1 MSAIFYLILL
11 PPGFAFLKMSEP
23 ASGSALLGADE
34 SSWLLTTDGLRAR
47 RQQLHQGKR
56 KQRKA
61 HPLHDLALLSP
72 CAEDAPPAEDP
83 LGSPE
88 KVVFGMALRKTRSRR
103 LNQVFSPRRNA
114 KTQAKRREVQGA
126 LARRVVQGPAQA
138 LPTKLQA
145 RRLSDQRSPQ
155 KPATTDDGR
164 SERSSPGLSNAEV
177 AVQQRRALR
186 AVELAEAGLLL
197 SPLSGAQAAV
207 AEALKEWD
215 IDHSHAP
222 ALTADAS
229 DLVHTMQCSEEGSG
243 QSALYFTTAPAPT
256 SRWTTASTVVAAS
269 ALGVAALL
277 ARRIR

>member
-1 MSAIFYLILL
+1 ML
-11 PPGFAFLKMSEP
+11 PVCFRKAMSEP
-23 ASGSALLGADE
+23 AALLGADE
-34 SSWLLTTDGLRAR
+34 SSWLLTTDGLRER
-47 RQQLHQGKR
+47 REQLQQGKR
-56 KQRKA
+56 KLRKA

-72 CAEDAPPAEDP
+72 CAEGAPPTEDP

-126 LARRVVQGPAQA
+126 LAKRVVPSGPAQA
-138 LPTKLQA
+138 LPMKLQA
-145 RRLSDQRSPQ
+145 HRRSEQRSPRV
-155 KPATTDDGR
+155 PTT
-164 SERSSPGLSNAEV
+164 SVSSSPGLSTADV

-215 IDHSHAP
+215 VDHAP
-222 ALTADAS
+222 APALIADAS

-243 QSALYFTTAPAPT
+243 QSAAKTAPAPT
-256 SRWTTASTVVAAS
+256 SRWTAAASALGAHPVVAAS

>member
-1 MSAIFYLILL
+1 MTT
-11 PPGFAFLKMSEP
+11 P
-23 ASGSALLGADE
+23 LLGDDE
-34 SSWLLTTDGLRAR
+34 SSWLLCTDELRAR
-47 RQQLHQGKR
+47 RQQIRQAKR
-56 KQRKA
+56 KLCRV
-61 HPLHDLALLSP
+61 
-72 CAEDAPPAEDP
+72 EDVSPAEDQ

-88 KVVFGMALRKTRSRR
+88 KIVFGMALRKTRSRR

>member
-1 MSAIFYLILL
+1 MASTEPSGTALI
-11 PPGFAFLKMSEP
+11 
-23 ASGSALLGADE
+23 GADE
-34 SSWLLTTDGLRAR
+34 SSWLLTTDALRVR
-47 RQQLHQGKR
+47 RQQLQHGK
-56 KQRKA
+56 KSQRKA

-72 CAEDAPPAEDP
+72 CAERAPPAEDP

-88 KVVFGMALRKTRSRR
+88 KVAFGMVLRKTRSRR
-103 LNQVFSPRRNA
+103 LNQVFSPQRNA

-126 LARRVVQGPAQA
+126 LAKRVVHAQ
-138 LPTKLQA
+138 PTKLQA
-145 RRLSDQRSPQ
+145 HRRSDERSPR
-155 KPATTDDGR
+155 KPANTDNGR
-164 SERSSPGLSNAEV
+164 SERSSPGLSTADV

-215 IDHSHAP
+215 TDNE
-222 ALTADAS
+222 AL
-229 DLVHTMQCSEEGSG
+229 G
-243 QSALYFTTAPAPT
+243 QSAANTAPA
-256 SRWTTASTVVAAS
+256 SRWTAASTVVAAS

>member
-1 MSAIFYLILL
+1 MSDSA
-11 PPGFAFLKMSEP
+11 
-23 ASGSALLGADE
+23 ALLGADE

-126 LARRVVQGPAQA
+126 LAKRVVQGPAQA

-145 RRLSDQRSPQ
+145 HRRSDQRSP
-155 KPATTDDGR
+155 KPANTDDSRG
-164 SERSSPGLSNAEV
+164 ERSSPGLSSADV

-215 IDHSHAP
+215 IDHGHAP
-222 ALTADAS
+222 VLTADAS
-229 DLVHTMQCSEEGSG
+229 DLVHTMQCPEEGSG
-243 QSALYFTTAPAPT
+243 QSAANTAPAPT

>member
-1 MSAIFYLILL
+1 MASTEPSGTALI
-11 PPGFAFLKMSEP
+11 
-23 ASGSALLGADE
+23 GADE
-34 SSWLLTTDGLRAR
+34 SSWLLTTDALRVR
-47 RQQLHQGKR
+47 RQQLQHGK
-56 KQRKA
+56 KSQRKA

-72 CAEDAPPAEDP
+72 CAERAPPAEDP

-88 KVVFGMALRKTRSRR
+88 KVVFGMVLRKTRSRR
-103 LNQVFSPRRNA
+103 LNQVFSPQRNA

-126 LARRVVQGPAQA
+126 LAKRVVHAQ
-138 LPTKLQA
+138 PTKLQA
-145 RRLSDQRSPQ
+145 HRRSDERSPR
-155 KPATTDDGR
+155 KPANTDNGR
-164 SERSSPGLSNAEV
+164 SERSSPGLSTADV

-215 IDHSHAP
+215 TDNE
-222 ALTADAS
+222 AL
-229 DLVHTMQCSEEGSG
+229 G
-243 QSALYFTTAPAPT
+243 QSAANTAPA
-256 SRWTTASTVVAAS
+256 SRWTAASTVVAAS

>member
-1 MSAIFYLILL
+1 MASTEPSGTALI
-11 PPGFAFLKMSEP
+11 
-23 ASGSALLGADE
+23 GADE
-34 SSWLLTTDGLRAR
+34 SSWLLTTDALRVR
-47 RQQLHQGKR
+47 RQQLQHGK
-56 KQRKA
+56 KSQRKA
-61 HPLHDLALLSP
+61 HPLHELALLSP
-72 CAEDAPPAEDP
+72 CAERAPPAEDP

-88 KVVFGMALRKTRSRR
+88 KVVFGMVLRKTRSRR

-126 LARRVVQGPAQA
+126 LAKRVVHAQ
-138 LPTKLQA
+138 PTKLQA
-145 RRLSDQRSPQ
+145 HRRSDERSPR
-155 KPATTDDGR
+155 KPANTDNGR
-164 SERSSPGLSNAEV
+164 SERSSPGLSTADV

-215 IDHSHAP
+215 TENE
-222 ALTADAS
+222 AL
-229 DLVHTMQCSEEGSG
+229 G
-243 QSALYFTTAPAPT
+243 QSAANTAPA
-256 SRWTTASTVVAAS
+256 SRWTAASTVVAAS

>member
-1 MSAIFYLILL
+1 M
-11 PPGFAFLKMSEP
+11 
-23 ASGSALLGADE
+23 ASRGTEGTALLGADE
-34 SSWLLTTDGLRAR
+34 SSWLLTTDALRAR
-47 RQQLHQGKR
+47 RQQLQHGK
-56 KQRKA
+56 KSQRKA

-72 CAEDAPPAEDP
+72 CAERAPPAEDP

-88 KVVFGMALRKTRSRR
+88 KVVFGMVLRKTRSRR
-103 LNQVFSPRRNA
+103 LNQLFSPRRNA

-126 LARRVVQGPAQA
+126 LAKRVVHAQ
-138 LPTKLQA
+138 PTKLQA
-145 RRLSDQRSPQ
+145 HRRSDERSPR
-155 KPATTDDGR
+155 KPANTDNGR
-164 SERSSPGLSNAEV
+164 SERSSPGLSTADV

-215 IDHSHAP
+215 TDNE
-222 ALTADAS
+222 AL
-229 DLVHTMQCSEEGSG
+229 G
-243 QSALYFTTAPAPT
+243 QSAANPVPA
-256 SRWTTASTVVAAS
+256 SRWTAASTVVAAS

>member
-1 MSAIFYLILL
+1 MSDA
-11 PPGFAFLKMSEP
+11 A
-23 ASGSALLGADE
+23 AALLGADE

-126 LARRVVQGPAQA
+126 LAKRVVQGPAQA

-145 RRLSDQRSPQ
+145 HRRSDQRSPR
-155 KPATTDDGR
+155 KPANTDDGR
-164 SERSSPGLSNAEV
+164 GERSSPGLSSADI

-215 IDHSHAP
+215 IDHGHAP

-229 DLVHTMQCSEEGSG
+229 DLVHTMQCPEEGSG
-243 QSALYFTTAPAPT
+243 PSAANTAPAPT

>member
-1 MSAIFYLILL
+1 M
-11 PPGFAFLKMSEP
+11 
-23 ASGSALLGADE
+23 ASSGTGTALLGADE
-34 SSWLLTTDGLRAR
+34 SSWLLTTDALRAR
-47 RQQLHQGKR
+47 RQQLQHGK
-56 KQRKA
+56 KSQRKA

-72 CAEDAPPAEDP
+72 CAERAPPTEDP

-88 KVVFGMALRKTRSRR
+88 KVVFGMVLRKTRSRR
-103 LNQVFSPRRNA
+103 LNQVFSPQRNA

-126 LARRVVQGPAQA
+126 LAKRVVHAQ
-138 LPTKLQA
+138 PTKLQA
-145 RRLSDQRSPQ
+145 HRRSDERSPR
-155 KPATTDDGR
+155 KPANTDNGR
-164 SERSSPGLSNAEV
+164 SERSSPGLSTADV

-215 IDHSHAP
+215 TDNE
-222 ALTADAS
+222 AL
-229 DLVHTMQCSEEGSG
+229 G
-243 QSALYFTTAPAPT
+243 QSAANTAPA
-256 SRWTTASTVVAAS
+256 SRWTAASTVVAAS

>member
-1 MSAIFYLILL
+1 MAI
-11 PPGFAFLKMSEP
+11 
-23 ASGSALLGADE
+23 SGTEGTALLGADE
-34 SSWLLTTDGLRAR
+34 SSWLLTTDALRAR
-47 RQQLHQGKR
+47 RQQLQHGK
-56 KQRKA
+56 KSQRKA

-72 CAEDAPPAEDP
+72 CAERAPPAEDP

-88 KVVFGMALRKTRSRR
+88 KVVFGMVLRKTRSRR
-103 LNQVFSPRRNA
+103 LNQVFSPQRNA

-126 LARRVVQGPAQA
+126 LAKRVVHAQ
-138 LPTKLQA
+138 PTKLQA
-145 RRLSDQRSPQ
+145 HRRSDERSPR
-155 KPATTDDGR
+155 KPANTDNGR
-164 SERSSPGLSNAEV
+164 SERSSPGLSTADV

-215 IDHSHAP
+215 TDNE
-222 ALTADAS
+222 AL
-229 DLVHTMQCSEEGSG
+229 G
-243 QSALYFTTAPAPT
+243 QSAANTAPA
-256 SRWTTASTVVAAS
+256 SRWTAASTVVAAS

>member
-1 MSAIFYLILL
+1 MAI
-11 PPGFAFLKMSEP
+11 
-23 ASGSALLGADE
+23 SGTEGTALLGADE
-34 SSWLLTTDGLRAR
+34 SSWLLTTDALRAR
-47 RQQLHQGKR
+47 RQQLQHGK
-56 KQRKA
+56 KSQRKA

-72 CAEDAPPAEDP
+72 CAERAPPAEDP

-88 KVVFGMALRKTRSRR
+88 KVAFGMVLRKTRSRR
-103 LNQVFSPRRNA
+103 LNQVFSPQRNA

-126 LARRVVQGPAQA
+126 LAKRVVHAQ
-138 LPTKLQA
+138 PTKLQA
-145 RRLSDQRSPQ
+145 HRRSDERSPR
-155 KPATTDDGR
+155 KPANTDNGR
-164 SERSSPGLSNAEV
+164 SERSSPGLSTADV

-215 IDHSHAP
+215 TDNE
-222 ALTADAS
+222 AL
-229 DLVHTMQCSEEGSG
+229 G
-243 QSALYFTTAPAPT
+243 QSAANTAPA
-256 SRWTTASTVVAAS
+256 SRWTAASTVVAAS

>member
-1 MSAIFYLILL
+1 M
-11 PPGFAFLKMSEP
+11 
-23 ASGSALLGADE
+23 ASSGTEGTALLGADE
-34 SSWLLTTDGLRAR
+34 SSWLLTTDALRAR
-47 RQQLHQGKR
+47 RQQLQHGK
-56 KQRKA
+56 KSQRKA

-72 CAEDAPPAEDP
+72 CAERAPPTEDP

-88 KVVFGMALRKTRSRR
+88 KVVFGMVLRKTRSRR

-126 LARRVVQGPAQA
+126 LAKRVVHTQA

-145 RRLSDQRSPQ
+145 HRRSDQRSPR
-155 KPATTDDGR
+155 KPANTDNGR
-164 SERSSPGLSNAEV
+164 SERSSPGLSTADV

-215 IDHSHAP
+215 TDNE
-222 ALTADAS
+222 AL
-229 DLVHTMQCSEEGSG
+229 G
-243 QSALYFTTAPAPT
+243 QSAANTAPA
-256 SRWTTASTVVAAS
+256 SRWTAASTVVAAS
-269 ALGVAALL
+269 ALGFAALL

>member
-1 MSAIFYLILL
+1 M
-11 PPGFAFLKMSEP
+11 
-23 ASGSALLGADE
+23 ASSGTALLGADE
-34 SSWLLTTDGLRAR
+34 SSWLLTTDALRAR
-47 RQQLHQGKR
+47 RQQLQHGK
-56 KQRKA
+56 KSQRKA

-72 CAEDAPPAEDP
+72 CAERAPPAEDP

-88 KVVFGMALRKTRSRR
+88 KVVFGMVLRKTRSRR
-103 LNQVFSPRRNA
+103 LNQVFSPQRNA

-126 LARRVVQGPAQA
+126 LAKRVVHAQ
-138 LPTKLQA
+138 PTKLQA
-145 RRLSDQRSPQ
+145 HRRSDERSPR
-155 KPATTDDGR
+155 KPANTDNGR
-164 SERSSPGLSNAEV
+164 SERSSPGLSTADV

-215 IDHSHAP
+215 TDNE
-222 ALTADAS
+222 AL
-229 DLVHTMQCSEEGSG
+229 G
-243 QSALYFTTAPAPT
+243 QSAANTAPA
-256 SRWTTASTVVAAS
+256 SRWTAASTVVAAS

>member
-1 MSAIFYLILL
+1 M
-11 PPGFAFLKMSEP
+11 
-23 ASGSALLGADE
+23 ASSGTALLGADE
-34 SSWLLTTDGLRAR
+34 SSWLLTTDALRVR
-47 RQQLHQGKR
+47 RQQLQHGK
-56 KQRKA
+56 KSQRKA

-72 CAEDAPPAEDP
+72 CAERAPPAEDP

-88 KVVFGMALRKTRSRR
+88 KVVFGMVLRKTRSRR

-126 LARRVVQGPAQA
+126 LAKRVVHAQ
-138 LPTKLQA
+138 PTKLQA
-145 RRLSDQRSPQ
+145 HRRSDERSPR
-155 KPATTDDGR
+155 KPANTDNGR
-164 SERSSPGLSNAEV
+164 SERSSPGLSTADV

-215 IDHSHAP
+215 TDNE
-222 ALTADAS
+222 AL
-229 DLVHTMQCSEEGSG
+229 G
-243 QSALYFTTAPAPT
+243 QSAANTAPA
-256 SRWTTASTVVAAS
+256 SRWTAASTVVAAS